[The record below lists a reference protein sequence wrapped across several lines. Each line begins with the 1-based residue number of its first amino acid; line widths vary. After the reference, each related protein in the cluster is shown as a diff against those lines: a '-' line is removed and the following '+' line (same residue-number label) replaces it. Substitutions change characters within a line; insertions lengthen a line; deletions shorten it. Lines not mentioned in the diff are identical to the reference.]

1 MQGYSQSFSASF
13 FFIVFNFQM
22 THFYITTEYILGD
35 TQPEISKLAAIHVN
49 LFAKCSA
56 EY

>member
-1 MQGYSQSFSASF
+1 
-13 FFIVFNFQM
+13 M